1 MHIDT
6 INPDYINNPT
16 RNNNPGYVVYFG
28 GTNFTDYLSETRNG
42 AFFTN
47 VHGPF
52 VDDHWEQR
60 IIDTVQSRQSPIMLV
75 GFSQG
80 GMDAQNIGSDLKSK
94 GYNVVAVIT
103 LASPVITSP
112 STSYHTLHMTPTGDK
127 VGDDPTLNTI
137 SPLWPPFADSY
148 HKQAGDAGQGYE
160 VDLGE
165 KGHQHGNLSIY
176 LDLAD
181 KFDDKTTTGYTAI
194 KRAILAFGG
203 GIETGVGPATSSD

>member
-1 MHIDT
+1 MDRRNWGRALGALALLVPWTGLSIVMTMHA
-6 INPDYINNPT
+6 
-16 RNNNPGYVVYFG
+16 G
-28 GTNFTDYLSETRNG
+28 GIVALH
-42 AFFTN
+42 AL
-47 VHGPF
+47 
-52 VDDHWEQR
+52 WL
-60 IIDTVQSRQSPIMLV
+60 MLV
-75 GFSQG
+75 AVIVFVV
-80 GMDAQNIGSDLKSK
+80 
-94 GYNVVAVIT
+94 YNVVAVIT

>member
-42 AFFTN
+42 AFNECSWSFCRRSLGAENHRHRSIPT
-47 VHGPF
+47 VT
-52 VDDHWEQR
+52 DHAR
-60 IIDTVQSRQSPIMLV
+60 RVQPRWD
-75 GFSQG
+75 GR
-80 GMDAQNIGSDLKSK
+80 ANIGSDLKSK
-94 GYNVVAVIT
+94 GLQRRRGHHLGI
-103 LASPVITSP
+103 PVITSP

-160 VDLGE
+160 VDLG
-165 KGHQHGNLSIY
+165 K
-176 LDLAD
+176 
-181 KFDDKTTTGYTAI
+181 K
-194 KRAILAFGG
+194 
-203 GIETGVGPATSSD
+203 ATSMATYPSTSIRR